1 MKGQNREQKEGF
13 HTEISACQ
21 AVECK
26 MLTLCIKDKI
36 DMSLTSF
43 GLEDTM
49 GSGAYG
55 RVSGVILWP
64 DLHARQRLST
74 ARDYAYTFGSV

>member
-1 MKGQNREQKEGF
+1 
-13 HTEISACQ
+13 
-21 AVECK
+21 

-36 DMSLTSF
+36 DMF

-74 ARDYAYTFGSV
+74 ARDYAYTFSSV